1 MRRKKKPD
9 LMAVLVLV
17 VGLGVLASGLAQ
29 GLWADDTQHVS
40 PLATGKALVAS
51 VSGR

>member
-29 GLWADDTQHVS
+29 GLMADDTPHVTQS
-40 PLATGKALVAS
+40 VNNKALVAS